1 MTTNQLFFSLAGI
14 FIAIAGLFVG
24 VIIKYFKPVA
34 KQVNLLV
41 QLMEVGLATL
51 EGRTK
56 NK

>member
-1 MTTNQLFFSLAGI
+1 VTTNQLFFSLAGI